1 MSSALSANA
10 PHLLLVDGTNFI
22 RRCWEANP
30 APESA
35 AKAEHTMRSAAGSVR
50 RALNVHA
57 PTHALVVL
65 DHGGP
70 NWRHELYEGY
80 KASRSPTPAAL
91 TAGIPLFTS
100 DMVSMGLATTAVP
113 GVEAD
118 DTMASVARAWLR
130 SGAAAGS
137 VTLLSTDK
145 DMAAL
150 VHEGV
155 RVHPHFQD
163 EWHDEA
169 WVQRKFGVPSSLLQ
183 DLLALLGDSVDDI
196 PGVVGVGGK
205 TAPRLLLEHGSL
217 EGVLAAAEAGAIA
230 GKLGERLRAD
240 GAQAARLSRQLV
252 AFKLD
257 VKVGLTAAQLRWSGW
272 QTPRG

>member
-1 MSSALSANA
+1 
-10 PHLLLVDGTNFI
+10 
-22 RRCWEANP
+22 
-30 APESA
+30 
-35 AKAEHTMRSAAGSVR
+35 MRSAAGSVR

-70 NWRHELYEGY
+70 NWRHALFEGY

-257 VKVGLTAAQLRWSGW
+257 VKVGLTAAQLRWSGG